1 MFLKVCSNIRFP
13 YFSFL
18 VSHSVFVERWQ
29 KIALLVFSVF
39 ARVSAKTKCAIC
51 AVGFFCMAYNSFIS
65 LIFLLL
71 STHYCWLCA
80 IFQLDISLL
89 KPE

>member
-51 AVGFFCMAYNSFIS
+51 AVGFFCMAYNG
-65 LIFLLL
+65 L
-71 STHYCWLCA
+71 WLGLCCG
-80 IFQLDISLL
+80 LVT
-89 KPE
+89 